1 MTKHRRILLKGI
13 AGDKKLD
20 LISRYARMLVEL
32 GKRDPKVRDL
42 AVAVTRGCRSKEYLC
57 EARTLHDYVRENVRY
72 VKDIASSHAPLVK

>member
-42 AVAVTRGCRSKEYLC
+42 AIAVTRGCRSKEYLC
-57 EARTLHDYVRENVRY
+57 EARTLHDYVRVNVRY